1 MTKADL
7 AWTPDLTHAAG
18 PLYLALADAIARD
31 LASGALPPGAR
42 LPPQRR
48 LAEALGVDFTT
59 ISRAYAEAARR
70 GLVEGRVG
78 QGTFA
83 RGGEARESS
92 APVDLTMILPP
103 HFSDPALT
111 ARLWDEAAR
120 LRSGGL
126 DLLLR
131 YQDPAGAL
139 ADREAAALWM
149 APVLPGLDPDRL
161 LVVPGAQS
169 ALYALTT
176 LLARPGEA
184 VAVERLT
191 FPGYRAA
198 AAQAG
203 VRLIDLEMDAE
214 GLTPEAFEAACRTEA
229 PRLLY
234 CTPTLQNPTT
244 ATMGLARR
252 QAIVEIARRHGVT
265 ILEDDAYGRLP
276 AAPLPPLAALA
287 PDITWHVAS
296 LAKCL
301 APGLRIAY
309 LAAPSP
315 RAAALARGAA
325 PPGDARL
332 TGPVLGL
339 FGSDRPET
347 AAQLAACGT
356 HHLVLSADDPDHAGA
371 VAARLDRDGVVLASL
386 ALPAG
391 TAREDAAAHIA
402 ATFAGVIDRIPRP
415 GTLLVAGGETLKA
428 LCLALAV
435 ARLDVTGQIA
445 PGLPRSTLRGGRWD
459 GLPVVSKSGA
469 FGTEGV
475 WRDLLHQNGF
485 PHDRSAP

>member
-1 MTKADL
+1 MPKADL
-7 AWTPDLTHAAG
+7 AWTPDLTHATG

-42 LPPQRR
+42 LPPQRQ
-48 LAEALGVDFTT
+48 LAQALGVDFTT

-78 QGTFA
+78 QGTFT
-83 RGGEARESS
+83 RGRAAPETA
-92 APVDLTMILPP
+92 APVDLSMNLPP

-111 ARLWDEAAR
+111 ARMWDEAAR

-139 ADREAAALWM
+139 ADREAAVRWM
-149 APVLPGLDPDRL
+149 SPVLPDFDPDRL

-169 ALYALTT
+169 ALYALTS
-176 LLARPGEA
+176 LLARPGDA

-214 GLTPEAFEAACRTEA
+214 GLTPEAFEAACRAEA

-244 ATMGLARR
+244 ATMSLARR
-252 QAIVEIARRHGVT
+252 HAIVEIARRHGVT

-301 APGLRIAY
+301 APGLRIAH
-309 LAAPSP
+309 LVAPSP
-315 RAAALARGAA
+315 RAAAQARGTLRATA
-325 PPGDARL
+325 SMASPL
-332 TGPVLGL
+332 
-339 FGSDRPET
+339 T
-347 AAQLAACGT
+347 AA
-356 HHLVLSADDPDHAGA
+356 
-371 VAARLDRDGVVLASL
+371 
-386 ALPAG
+386 
-391 TAREDAAAHIA
+391 IA
-402 ATFAGVIDRIPRP
+402 TRWI
-415 GTLLVAGGETLKA
+415 ETG
-428 LCLALAV
+428 CALAV
-435 ARLDVTGQIA
+435 LNAIRAETRAR
-445 PGLPRSTLRGGRWD
+445 
-459 GLPVVSKSGA
+459 
-469 FGTEGV
+469 
-475 WRDLLHQNGF
+475 RDLARVLRDYTAPAPEGF
-485 PHDRSAP
+485 HLWLTLPTGWSRGEFAARMSGSGIGVVGSDAFHVGAQVPPEAVRIGLGGPIGRPRLAAALERIGDLLAAAPALSSSVV

>member
-1 MTKADL
+1 MPKADL
-7 AWTPDLTHAAG
+7 AWTPDLTQATG
-18 PLYLALADAIARD
+18 PLYLALADAIASD

-48 LAEALGVDFTT
+48 LAQALGVDFTT

-83 RGGEARESS
+83 RGGAEPPAA
-92 APVDLTMILPP
+92 APVDLTMNLPP

-111 ARLWDEAAR
+111 SRMWDEAAR

-139 ADREAAALWM
+139 ADREAATTWL
-149 APVLPGLDPDRL
+149 APVLPGLYPDRL

-169 ALYALTT
+169 ALFALTS
-176 LLARPGEA
+176 LLLRPGEA

-203 VRLIDLEMDAE
+203 VRLIDLAMDAE
-214 GLTPEAFEAACRTEA
+214 GLTPEAFEAACRAEA

-244 ATMGLARR
+244 ATMSLARR
-252 QAIVEIARRHGVT
+252 QAIVEIGRRHGVT
-265 ILEDDAYGRLP
+265 ILEDDAYGRLL
-276 AAPLPPLAALA
+276 AEPLPPLAALA

-301 APGLRIAY
+301 SPGLRIAY
-309 LAAPSP
+309 LAAPSA
-315 RAAALARGAA
+315 RAAALARGALRA
-325 PPGDARL
+325 TVSMASPLSAAIASRWINGGCAQAVLEAIRSETHARRALAGELDAHAAPAPDGFHLWLTLPPGWSRGEFAARM
-332 TGPVLGL
+332 TGSGIGVV
-339 FGSDRPET
+339 GSDAFHVGVPPPPEAVRIGLGGPISRPR
-347 AAQLAACGT
+347 LAA
-356 HHLVLSADDPDHAGA
+356 
-371 VAARLDRDGVVLASL
+371 
-386 ALPAG
+386 ALQRIG
-391 TAREDAAAHIA
+391 DLLAAA
-402 ATFAGVIDRIPRP
+402 P
-415 GTLLVAGGETLKA
+415 A
-428 LCLALAV
+428 L
-435 ARLDVTGQIA
+435 
-445 PGLPRSTLRGGRWD
+445 SSS
-459 GLPVVSKSGA
+459 VV
-469 FGTEGV
+469 
-475 WRDLLHQNGF
+475 
-485 PHDRSAP
+485 